1 LVDDI
6 KVWAKNNELPHNIQA
21 TLIQRQRE
29 DIKKAEADE
38 AMKLHFID
46 WDEETQTQKISR
58 EYKINL

>member
-1 LVDDI
+1 MADDI

-29 DIKKAEADE
+29 DAKKAEHE
-38 AMKLHFID
+38 ENMKVHQID